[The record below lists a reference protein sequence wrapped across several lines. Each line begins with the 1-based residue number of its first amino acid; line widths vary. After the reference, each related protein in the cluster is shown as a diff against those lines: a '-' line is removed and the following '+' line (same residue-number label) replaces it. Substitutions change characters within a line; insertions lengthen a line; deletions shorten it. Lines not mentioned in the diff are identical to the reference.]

1 MLRFAGT
8 GTVIILCAPIIAI
21 TACIIKEDCVYT
33 PKVGHPWK
41 VTLTAQVKKNGVDD
55 IVTGMADECFSD
67 DDHALL
73 SADDPNDQQN
83 AALRNQ
89 LLANA
94 QVDCVKKAKGPTF
107 TEVRCN
113 PFVANFDGIVQF
125 RPLEG
130 TCLQA
135 LSKGQ
140 KGTPIKKNAECP
152 NLPADSEGGSSG
164 GQTTTGRP
172 RACRPP
178 ERTRRTRLGR
188 GLAGR

>member
-1 MLRFAGT
+1 MFKVARLGAGLLV
-8 GTVIILCAPIIAI
+8 GCM

-41 VTLTAQVKKNGVDD
+41 VTLTAQVKLDGVPALVTGVDD
-55 IVTGMADECFSD
+55 ECYSD

-73 SADDPNDQQN
+73 AANDPNDQQN

-94 QVDCVKKAKGPTF
+94 QVDCVKQAKGPGYS
-107 TEVRCN
+107 EVKCD
-113 PFVANFDGIVQF
+113 PLAASFDGIIQF
-125 RPLEG
+125 QELNG

-152 NLPADSEGGSSG
+152 DIPADSAGASSGDDTTAGVADGTPTTNVGGS
-164 GQTTTGRP
+164 
-172 RACRPP
+172 
-178 ERTRRTRLGR
+178 
-188 GLAGR
+188 